1 MSKEK
6 NALFRLLI
14 SVKLTL
20 VLFLLLAA
28 ASVLGTVLPNGS
40 AIFYC
45 AWFKGLLLLLC
56 ANLIACTLDRLPKTI
71 RLLNK
76 PETHFDSRTLLKFSS
91 SGVIATVAPL
101 EKTRQVVQT
110 AVSEAFGPLSAVES
124 NGAWCAFSESGRW
137 SRLMVHVAHL
147 SVLVVL
153 AGALLGSL
161 LGFKGN
167 MNLSQGDSSST
178 VMLADGQRALKLPF
192 RVRCDKFHLSL
203 YATGQPKEY
212 KSDLVVIDNGKKV
225 LTQSIVVN
233 HPLVYRGITFYQ
245 AQYGRTLKQAS
256 IQLIDPAAKTK
267 IDMVLPFEK
276 PVEIP
281 GTHHLLFVADYQDNF
296 MGVGRAME
304 LAYGK
309 LDRQKDF
316 SARWILIDQPSFHG
330 NVIGKYQVHVTKAQT
345 TWFTGLEVKKD
356 PGVWL
361 VWGGFILLT
370 LAIGLTFYS
379 SHKKLWVC
387 IEPDEKK
394 KKTIVTFAGRASR
407 NPQVFEEKFKE
418 LRTRLETRL
427 KELPLQEETE
437 ANRKNEGLR

>member
-6 NALFRLLI
+6 NVLFRLLT

-20 VLFLLLAA
+20 ALFLLLAA
-28 ASVLGTVLPNGS
+28 ASVLGTVLPQGS
-40 AIFYC
+40 DIFYSP
-45 AWFKGLLLLLC
+45 WFKGLLLLLC
-56 ANLIACTLDRLPKTI
+56 ANLVACTLDRLPKTI

-76 PETHFDSRTLLKFSS
+76 PETHFDARKLLKFSLN
-91 SGVIATVAPL
+91 GALATVLPM

-110 AVSEAFGPLSAVES
+110 TVNEAFGPLSAVES
-124 NGAWCAFSESGRW
+124 NGAWCAYSESGRW
-137 SRLMVHVAHL
+137 SRLMVHIAHL

-153 AGALLGSL
+153 AGALVGSL
-161 LGFKGN
+161 LGFKGT

-178 VMLADGQRALKLPF
+178 VMLTDGQSALKLPF
-192 RVRCDKFHLSL
+192 RVRCDKFHLSF
-203 YATGQPKEY
+203 YTTGEPREY
-212 KSDLVVIDNGKKV
+212 KSDLEVIVKGKKV
-225 LTQSIVVN
+225 LSKAILVN
-233 HPLVYRGITFYQ
+233 HPLVYQGVTFYQ
-245 AQYGRTLKQAS
+245 AQYGRTLKQAA
-256 IQLIDPAAKTK
+256 IELTDPAAKTK
-267 IDMVLPFEK
+267 IDMVLPFQQ
-276 PVEIP
+276 PVTIP
-281 GTHHLLFVADYQDNF
+281 GTHHLLVVVDYQDNF
-296 MGVGRAME
+296 MGVGRAIE

-309 LDRQKDF
+309 IDQQKDF
-316 SARWILIDQPSFHG
+316 SARWILVDRPSFHG
-330 NVIGKYQVHVTKAQT
+330 NVIGKYQVRVTKAQT

-407 NPQVFEEKFKE
+407 NPQVFEEKFKQ
-418 LRTRLETRL
+418 LRTTLETRL
-427 KELPLQEETE
+427 KELPHPEEIE
-437 ANRKNEGLR
+437 ADKKNEGLR

>member
-20 VLFLLLAA
+20 TLFLLLAA
-28 ASVLGTVLPNGS
+28 ASVLGTVLPQGS
-40 AIFYC
+40 AIFYSV
-45 AWFKGLLLLLC
+45 WFKGLLLLLC
-56 ANLIACTLDRLPKTI
+56 ANLVACTLDRLPKTI

-76 PETHFDSRTLLKFSS
+76 PETHFDSRKLLKFSLN
-91 SGVIATVAPL
+91 GVLATEVPL

-110 AVSEAFGPLSAVES
+110 AVKEALGPLSALES

-137 SRLMVHVAHL
+137 SRLMVHIAHL

-153 AGALLGSL
+153 VGVLVGSL

-192 RVRCDKFHLSL
+192 RVRCDKFHLSF
-203 YATGQPKEY
+203 YPTGQPREY
-212 KSDLVVIDNGKKV
+212 RSDLEVIVNGKKV
-225 LTQSIVVN
+225 LSKAILVN
-233 HPLVYRGITFYQ
+233 HPLVYQGITFYQ
-245 AQYGRTLKQAS
+245 AQYGRTLKQAA
-256 IQLIDPAAKTK
+256 IQLTDPAAKTK
-267 IDMVLPFEK
+267 IDMVLPFQQAVK
-276 PVEIP
+276 IP
-281 GTHHLLFVADYQDNF
+281 GTRHVLAVADYQDDF
-296 MGVGRAME
+296 MGVGRAIE

-309 LDRQKDF
+309 LDQQKDF
-316 SARWILIDQPSFHG
+316 TVRWILVDQPSFHG
-330 NVIGKYQVHVTKAQT
+330 NAIGKYRVSVTKAQT

-407 NPQVFEEKFKE
+407 NTQVFEEKFKE
-418 LRTRLETRL
+418 LRTTLEMRL
-427 KELPLQEETE
+427 KELPLQEEIE
-437 ANRKNEGLR
+437 ANKKNEGLR